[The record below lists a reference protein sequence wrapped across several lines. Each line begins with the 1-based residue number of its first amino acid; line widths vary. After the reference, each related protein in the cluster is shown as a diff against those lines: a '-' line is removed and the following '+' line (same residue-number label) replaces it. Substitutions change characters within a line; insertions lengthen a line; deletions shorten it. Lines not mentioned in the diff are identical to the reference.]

1 MLENGIVPNT
11 FEFAGRVI
19 FISNLAKDKADPDG
33 AIRSRSI
40 LIDVNPD
47 DATLME
53 RMKKLLP
60 HLEPTDMAIKDKE
73 EIYEFMK
80 QAKDVS
86 MRTFVKAAGF
96 KMAGLPNWKRMA
108 ERYL

>member
-1 MLENGIVPNT
+1 MVPAY
-11 FEFAGRVI
+11 FDFAGRVI

-47 DATLME
+47 DATIME
-53 RMKKLLP
+53 RIKTLLP
-60 HLEPTDMAIKDKE
+60 YLEPKDMAMKDKL

-80 QAKDVS
+80 TANDVS

-96 KMAGLPNWKRMA
+96 KDADLPNWQRMTK
-108 ERYL
+108 RYL